1 MAQNNFNGPI
11 PKELGNLK
19 KLYLLSLGNNN
30 LSGTLPPELGNLVEL
45 GEL

>member
-1 MAQNNFNGPI
+1 MVFF
-11 PKELGNLK
+11 PKFLK
-19 KLYLLSLGNNN
+19 KIICGSMSCSSLGNND